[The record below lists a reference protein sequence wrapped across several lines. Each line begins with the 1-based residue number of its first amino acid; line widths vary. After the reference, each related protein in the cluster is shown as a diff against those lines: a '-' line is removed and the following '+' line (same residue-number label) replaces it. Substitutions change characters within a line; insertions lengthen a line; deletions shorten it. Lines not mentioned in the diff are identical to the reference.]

1 MVRSAADKCLYH
13 LERPEGTIVAA
24 VHVDDL
30 LFSENNK
37 AMWKEFKGALCR
49 AYDVE
54 EGAEGNMFYCG
65 VNFEVDEAGG
75 RILLSQKAYIQ
86 QLLRRYKAEGYDPVD
101 TPWGSNVCI
110 WRLGAWQGRRRD
122 RRANGARGRVW

>member
-1 MVRSAADKCLYH
+1 MLKKALYGTKEAANLWNGDLHNTLLDLGMVQSAADKCLYH

-49 AYDVE
+49 A
-54 EGAEGNMFYCG
+54 
-65 VNFEVDEAGG
+65 
-75 RILLSQKAYIQ
+75 
-86 QLLRRYKAEGYDPVD
+86 
-101 TPWGSNVCI
+101 
-110 WRLGAWQGRRRD
+110 
-122 RRANGARGRVW
+122 